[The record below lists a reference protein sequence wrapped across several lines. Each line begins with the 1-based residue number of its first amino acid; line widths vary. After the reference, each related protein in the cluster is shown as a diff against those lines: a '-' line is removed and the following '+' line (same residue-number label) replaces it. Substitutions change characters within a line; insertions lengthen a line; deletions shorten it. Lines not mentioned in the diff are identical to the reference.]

1 MRIYQEG
8 NRLVIAEG
16 KSAVWIEPWG
26 ANSLRVRMSAVPQMD
41 ANDWALTEKRSEEH
55 TSELQSQR

>member
-26 ANSLRVRMSAVPQMD
+26 ANSLREIGRASCRERV
-41 ANDWALTEKRSEEH
+41 
-55 TSELQSQR
+55 